1 MCLFQVLL
9 PLGTTIA
16 MEMHFSRHAPRGGLS
31 LLLKST
37 RSFHQISCFF
47 SFPIRLSAPCV
58 PLCSHAVLQLW
69 PYGVHLGQRIPKYP
83 VPWSKNAQMPENP
96 WGLTPH
102 LGVCWLSHAWGGQS
116 CFNIPLWHTISK
128 TNSNN
133 QLAPKRVQDPCP
145 SLWLRDDGAAVPEG
159 AGCGKSSCQHFSL
172 DCCSVWYF
180 RAGLE
185 GGCIHFDLGKVV
197 QKKGREILT
206 TDGVALKSAQKV
218 RLLSKGDQG

>member
-1 MCLFQVLL
+1 MCHFQVLL

-37 RSFHQISCFF
+37 RSFHQISWFF

-133 QLAPKRVQDPCP
+133 QWHQSVFRIPVLPSGSGMMVQQSRREQAVAKAPASISAWIAALCGISGQGWREAAFTLTWEKWSRRKEGKFLQLMVW
-145 SLWLRDDGAAVPEG
+145 LWNQRKKS
-159 AGCGKSSCQHFSL
+159 GC
-172 DCCSVWYF
+172 
-180 RAGLE
+180 
-185 GGCIHFDLGKVV
+185 
-197 QKKGREILT
+197 
-206 TDGVALKSAQKV
+206 
-218 RLLSKGDQG
+218 